1 MTHLNAI
8 ETRQKKS
15 VVQDLVF
22 TVGVGIAAFFSV
34 SAITTAVAAAST
46 LVR

>member
-1 MTHLNAI
+1 MTHLAAI
-8 ETRQKKS
+8 EARQKKS
-15 VVQDLVF
+15 ALRDLAF

-46 LVR
+46 LTR

>member
-8 ETRQKKS
+8 ETRHKKS
-15 VVQDLVF
+15 AVRDLAF
-22 TVGVGIAAFFSV
+22 TIGVGIAAFFSV

-46 LVR
+46 LGR

>member
-1 MTHLNAI
+1 MTHLIAI

-15 VVQDLVF
+15 AVRDLMF
-22 TVGVGIAAFFSV
+22 TVGVGLAAFFSV

-46 LVR
+46 LSR